1 MLSYYDG
8 VTQVG
13 SRTSRPSLG
22 LILPPTTQ
30 GELVT
35 ADGNTVSTTNRA
47 DEVAQVCRRGE
58 AAGADSLW
66 AVDHLYWPHPI
77 SEPFTTLA
85 VAATATTAPVLGT
98 CVLQLPLR
106 RPSAVAKQATALQLL
121 SGGRFVLGVGVGIHE
136 GEYQRAGVEY
146 HRRGRLMDQGVAE
159 VREAWAPNGVS
170 DYVMEPSSAP
180 VPIWFG
186 GSSDAARR
194 RAASS
199 GDGWIPLFLT
209 PDDYAVALSA
219 LRRETEDAGRDP
231 EAVTPGV
238 VVFARVGDD
247 ATAHGSAWLSDM
259 YRLPPKAFT
268 RHIAA
273 GSPDACAERL
283 RQYVEAGARHIVVMV
298 AGSPAV
304 EHFAQLRAAFAPE
317 ERILAGAPA

>member
-1 MLSYYDG
+1 M
-8 VTQVG
+8 TQVG

-30 GELVT
+30 GELVA

-47 DEVAQVCRRGE
+47 DEVAEVCRRGE
-58 AAGADSLW
+58 LAGADSLW
-66 AVDHLYWPHPI
+66 AVDHHYWPHPI

-85 VAATATTAPVLGT
+85 VASTATTTPMLGT

-106 RPSAVAKQATALQLL
+106 RPSAVAKQATGLQLL

-136 GEYQRAGVEY
+136 GEYQRAGVDF
-146 HRRGRLMDQGVAE
+146 HRRGRLMDEGVAE
-159 VREAWAPNGVS
+159 VREAWAPSDVS
-170 DYVMEPSSAP
+170 DYVMEPTSAP

-186 GSSDAARR
+186 GSSVPARR
-194 RAASS
+194 RAATS

-209 PDDYAVALSA
+209 PDDYAAALSE

-231 EAVTPGV
+231 EAVTHGV

-247 ATAHGSAWLSDM
+247 DATAQGSEWLSDM

-273 GSPDACAERL
+273 GSPDVCAERL
-283 RQYVEAGARHIVVMV
+283 HEYVEAGARHIAVMV

-317 ERILAGAPA
+317 ERILAGSTA